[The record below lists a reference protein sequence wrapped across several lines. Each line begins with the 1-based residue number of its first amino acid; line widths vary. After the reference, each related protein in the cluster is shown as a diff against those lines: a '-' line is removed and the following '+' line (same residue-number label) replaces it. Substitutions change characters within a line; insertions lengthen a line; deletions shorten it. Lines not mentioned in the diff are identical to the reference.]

1 MSPEITRKL
10 EYDGK
15 PVDVWALG
23 VVLYV
28 MVTGTP
34 PFKGTNE
41 QDLFK
46 KIQKGIYR
54 TSQDVFLQSKEIKT
68 LISLLLHTDSKK
80 RMTAEELIEC
90 SFVRCDDLHLNVF
103 ELAPTLMRKAL
114 A

>member
-54 TSQDVFLQSKEIKT
+54 TSQDVFL
-68 LISLLLHTDSKK
+68 
-80 RMTAEELIEC
+80 
-90 SFVRCDDLHLNVF
+90 
-103 ELAPTLMRKAL
+103 
-114 A
+114 